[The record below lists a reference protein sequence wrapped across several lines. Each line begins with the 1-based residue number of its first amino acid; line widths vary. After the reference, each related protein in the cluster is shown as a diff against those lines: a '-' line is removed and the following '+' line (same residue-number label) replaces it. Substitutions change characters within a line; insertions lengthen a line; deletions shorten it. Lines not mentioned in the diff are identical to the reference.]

1 MKPGGEPTMNLQS
14 RVVNILTKPN
24 AEWPVIAKEP
34 TEVASLY
41 KEYIV
46 YLAAIPPVC
55 AFIGMTVI
63 GISLPFFGT
72 YRSSLA
78 SGISSL
84 IVHYVLSLVGVFA
97 AAFIVDKLAP
107 TFQSGGGI
115 VQALKMVAYA
125 STPSW
130 IAGVLAILPALSL
143 LSILAGL
150 YGIYLF
156 YLGLP
161 HVMRT
166 PPEKVVPY
174 MVVAAVVIIVIYI
187 VIGSVSSMMSGIPRP
202 V

>member
-1 MKPGGEPTMNLQS
+1 MNLQS

-24 AEWPVIAKEP
+24 AEWPVIANEP
-34 TEVASLY
+34 ADVASLY
-41 KEYIV
+41 KEYVV
-46 YLAAIPPVC
+46 YLAAIPPIC
-55 AFIGMTVI
+55 AFIGMTII
-63 GISLPFFGT
+63 GISVPFFGT
-72 YRSSLA
+72 YRSSVA
-78 SGISSL
+78 SGLSSL
-84 IVHYVLSLVGVFA
+84 VVHYVLSLVGAYVA
-97 AAFIVDKLAP
+97 ALIVEKLAP
-107 TFQSGGGI
+107 TFQSSGGI

-130 IAGVLAILPALSL
+130 IAGVLSILPALSI
-143 LSILAGL
+143 LSIIAGL

-161 HVMRT
+161 HVMKT
-166 PPEKVVPY
+166 PREKVVPY